1 VLERLFNLAW
11 YGRVQWTWV
20 LWPLTMLVG
29 LITSRKREAYLA
41 ANMQH
46 YAVPVIVVGNIT
58 VGGTGKTP
66 VVQSMVKYLQDLG
79 YRPGI
84 ISRGYGGT
92 LGAFPHLIQD
102 QDPSSMVGDEPYML
116 FQSLNIPVV
125 VDPVRTRAVSFILES
140 GVDVII
146 SDDGLQHYQLHRDYE
161 VCVIDGLRNLGNG
174 QLMPVGP
181 LREHKAR
188 LETVDYVLKQ
198 QSGLSETAFQI
209 EPVAWVNV
217 LTGKHQQLSEF
228 DVKPD
233 AVAIAGIGN
242 PDKFKRTLEELGIH
256 CAHKWFPD
264 HHGYTQA
271 ELSVLP
277 SQVLMTEK
285 DAVKI
290 KPFAGN
296 DMWYLKI
303 SARLPDAFLQNLK
316 LKLEQWKQDHG

>member
-20 LWPLTMLVG
+20 FWPLSVLVG
-29 LITSRKREAYLA
+29 LVTSRKRQAYLA
-41 ANMQH
+41 ANMKS
-46 YAVPVIVVGNIT
+46 YTVPVIVVGNIT
-58 VGGTGKTP
+58 IGGTGKTP
-66 VVQSMVKYLQDLG
+66 VVQSMVTYLQGLG

-92 LGAFPHLIQD
+92 LDVFPHLIQD
-102 QDPSSMVGDEPYML
+102 QDDSSKVGDEPYML
-116 FQSLNIPVV
+116 FQSLDIPVV

-181 LREHKAR
+181 LREKKDR
-188 LETVDYVLKQ
+188 LNSVDYVLKNQ
-198 QSGLSETAFQI
+198 PGLSDTAFQI

-217 LTGKHQQLSEF
+217 LTGKQQELSEF
-228 DVKPD
+228 DVKSGT
-233 AVAIAGIGN
+233 VAIAGIGN

-264 HHGYTQA
+264 HYGYTEA